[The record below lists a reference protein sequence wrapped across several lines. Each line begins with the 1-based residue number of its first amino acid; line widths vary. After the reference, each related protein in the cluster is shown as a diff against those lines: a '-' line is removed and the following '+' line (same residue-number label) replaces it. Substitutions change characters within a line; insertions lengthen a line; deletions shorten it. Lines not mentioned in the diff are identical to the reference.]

1 MVEDIRD
8 FVKDKR
14 IIFVGNSVEIMK
26 HKLASTIDAYDVVVR
41 FGRALLAN
49 DKQEESL
56 GTRCDIWVTGQFRAP
71 CYTTSKKRGQ
81 WDKKFKNTKILVN
94 RCRGNFH
101 LKNWNFDDRLP
112 ENFPEHTQMYT
123 DKEILDLMNRFGK
136 DLTNRNILRPSA
148 GFITLL
154 WFIDKIKTYKSI
166 DLIGFDFFAKTVHTP
181 NLVDKRGKVSKTD
194 PHSWHLPVYTMSKSA
209 HDKNLEQNY
218 VSFLQRRG
226 LLKWN
231 VLSDLSTKELKYD
244 GWMKGEKLIKT
255 APKYSKISKILPKA
269 QQ

>member
-1 MVEDIRD
+1 MVEDIQQ

-26 HKLASTIDAYDVVVR
+26 HKLASTIDTYDIVVR
-41 FGRALLAN
+41 FGRALLAT
-49 DKQEESL
+49 DKQEEHI
-56 GTRCDIWVTGQFRAP
+56 GTRCDLWVTGQFRAP
-71 CYTTSKKRGQ
+71 CYTTSKQKGQ
-81 WDKKFKNTKILVN
+81 WDKKFKDTKILVN

-101 LKNWNFDDRLP
+101 LKNWNFNDRLP
-112 ENFPEHTQMYT
+112 KNFPEHTQMYT
-123 DKEILDLMNRFGK
+123 DKEILDIMNRFGK
-136 DLTNRNILRPSA
+136 DLTKKDVLRPSA

-166 DLIGFDFFAKTVHTP
+166 DIIGFDFFAKTVNTP
-181 NLVDKRGKVSKTD
+181 GLKDKKGRISKTN

-226 LLKWN
+226 LLKWIM
-231 VLSDLSTKELKYD
+231 LSDLSEKTLKYD
-244 GWMKGEKLIKT
+244 NWMRGEKLIKT
-255 APKYSKISKILPKA
+255 APKYSKISKIVPQA